1 MHELDP
7 TMRSLLASERAA
19 RLAADFAPRRPRQI
33 RRSAGL
39 RLVALGLRLAGPS
52 ARSPEL
58 PATEPLLWRPSL

>member
-7 TMRSLLASERAA
+7 TIRALLTAERAA
-19 RLAADFAPRRPRQI
+19 RLAADFAPRPPRRI
-33 RRSAGL
+33 RRRAGL

-58 PATEPLLWRPSL
+58 PATELPV

>member
-7 TMRSLLASERAA
+7 TMRALLATERAA
-19 RLAADFAPRRPRQI
+19 RLAADFARPRPGHI

-39 RLVALGLRLAGPS
+39 RLVALGLRLAGPT
-52 ARSPEL
+52 AQSPEL